1 VIERLE
7 GAIGRE
13 LICNRPYNGVAA
25 IEDYGAEHLRTGALI
40 AYTSQD
46 SVLQLAAHTER
57 MSEAEL
63 YRACATAREVMS
75 GEHAVGRVIA
85 RPFAGRE
92 GAFTRTAGRHDF
104 TLRPPSRSYLQEAQD
119 GGAEVHAVGKV
130 SDLFAGVGI
139 TRAHPGA
146 TNAQALACTDAVL
159 ARLRHGLVFVNLVET
174 DQSFGHRKDIAGFH
188 AALRAFD
195 ADLAGRLERMRA
207 EDLLIVTADHGVDM
221 AHAGTDHTREYAPLL
236 ALTGEMWQRRRAGER
251 LGGSGHDGP
260 LADVGASVLRWLT
273 GRDAPGLPGEAFVD
287 A

>member
-1 VIERLE
+1 
-7 GAIGRE
+7 
-13 LICNRPYNGVAA
+13 
-25 IEDYGAEHLRTGALI
+25 
-40 AYTSQD
+40 
-46 SVLQLAAHTER
+46 
-57 MSEAEL
+57 
-63 YRACATAREVMS
+63 
-75 GEHAVGRVIA
+75 
-85 RPFAGRE
+85 
-92 GAFTRTAGRHDF
+92 
-104 TLRPPSRSYLQEAQD
+104 
-119 GGAEVHAVGKV
+119 
-130 SDLFAGVGI
+130 
-139 TRAHPGA
+139 
-146 TNAQALACTDAVL
+146 
-159 ARLRHGLVFVNLVET
+159 VNLVET